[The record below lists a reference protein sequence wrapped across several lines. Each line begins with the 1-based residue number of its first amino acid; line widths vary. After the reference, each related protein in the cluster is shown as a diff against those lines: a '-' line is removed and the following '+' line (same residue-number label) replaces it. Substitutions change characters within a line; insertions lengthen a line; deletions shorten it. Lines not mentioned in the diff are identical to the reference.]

1 MEGTC
6 PFCAYEDA
14 RGDQCDKC
22 GKLINAVELRS
33 PRCKICKRVPIVKT
47 SSHLFLDLPSVSLT
61 SHAWRVSHLFSK
73 DQINC
78 VFILHFIEKPSEAG
92 VASLTGKNNLVMM

>member
-33 PRCKICKRVPIVKT
+33 PRCKICKSVPTVKT

-61 SHAWRVSHLFSK
+61 SHARHGIRPVSHFLSK
-73 DQINC
+73 DQIKC
-78 VFILHFIEKPSEAG
+78 VLI
-92 VASLTGKNNLVMM
+92 VRV